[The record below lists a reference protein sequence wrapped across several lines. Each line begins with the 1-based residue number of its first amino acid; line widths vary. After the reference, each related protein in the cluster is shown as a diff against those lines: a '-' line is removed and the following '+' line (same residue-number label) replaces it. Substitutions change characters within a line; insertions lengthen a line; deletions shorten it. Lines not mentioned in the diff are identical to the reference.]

1 MNSESRSYSH
11 VSFWG
16 WALLL
21 LIALTFLPEIVVLAT
36 SAVAKL
42 KGCQAGSN
50 VTCEIGP
57 SSAGEIIRSALEAGS
72 FVGLRF
78 SDGLAAIW
86 LTLGFFLIWKGWM
99 RLSSRLLLGLAISL
113 VCAFVP
119 YFGPML
125 SIGSLVNPNCNPN
138 EGGVGPCM
146 IYGGNIGVV
155 AHDTVRL
162 AWRIADGAPIALGI
176 FGIYAIAV
184 IGVQLISRRVA
195 PPPRG

>member
-1 MNSESRSYSH
+1 MLF
-11 VSFWG
+11 VV
-16 WALLL
+16 
-21 LIALTFLPEIVVLAT
+21 LTFFPEIIVLAT
-36 SAVAKL
+36 SVVAKL
-42 KGCQAGSN
+42 KGCQPSSN

-86 LTLGFFLIWKGWM
+86 LTLGCFLIWKGWQ
-99 RLSSRLLLGLAISL
+99 RLSSRLLLGLAVSL

-138 EGGVGPCM
+138 EGGIGPCM
-146 IYGGNIGVV
+146 IYGGNIGFV

-176 FGIYAIAV
+176 FGIFAIVA
-184 IGVQLISRRVA
+184 IGAQIVARRA
-195 PPPRG
+195 TSPTAE